1 MTGDRDP
8 AHMPGAASFLGIAGI
23 GWTIAAVIVP
33 LYAILAITFGRNDP
47 ILLLARPEWDPTS
60 WRTTQFTAVL
70 KDLFGGGLGQVWV
83 RTTIYVVVAT
93 TLCILIGY
101 PVAYFLAR
109 CARPGRRALY
119 VALVLTPLWVPYMMR
134 MLAWVGLLSRDGIV
148 NSLLGRVGIEP
159 IAWLSGKPLVVIMGL
174 VYGYI
179 PFLILPLF
187 VVLDRVPESTLEAGR
202 DLGGSGWD
210 TFRRVTLPQSRPGLL
225 AGIALISLPMFGDFY
240 TTNLLSGSPTTRMV
254 GNEIDFYINESQT
267 SGGRGAAITLLLVLF
282 TALFMIYYLAKSGN
296 SARNQPSQTVERAA
310 GDTQGG
316 RLLRWWT
323 WGFIAWMLIPV
334 AMAVA
339 FSFNAGRSRSLWQGA
354 SLRWYVAEGSVFRN
368 EALISALGQTLR
380 LAFLTTIITVPL
392 GLGLAMGIT
401 RWRGRVRAASSFLVV
416 APLAIPE
423 IVLAVGLFFAVSELY
438 DFLPFGTFA
447 QLLGHV
453 VFFLPVS
460 VLIIEGRL
468 LLVGP
473 SYEETAM
480 DLGASPFGAA
490 VRALL
495 PMMTPA
501 LLAAALFTVVA
512 SMDDFVISQF
522 LSGGEAS
529 ITVPMRLYVAARSL
543 STPATNALAT
553 LLLVANALVIV
564 AALLGLRYFRRRDT
578 VQQGQGP
585 LAVGA
590 V

>member
-1 MTGDRDP
+1 
-8 AHMPGAASFLGIAGI
+8 MPGVASLLGVAGIA
-23 GWTIAAVIVP
+23 WTLIAVAVP
-33 LYAILAITFGRNDP
+33 LYVILAIAFGRNDP
-47 ILLLARPEWDPTS
+47 ILLMARPAWNPTS
-60 WRTTQFTAVL
+60 WRTEQFTIVL
-70 KDLFGGGLGQVWV
+70 GDLLGGGLGRVWL
-83 RTTIYVVVAT
+83 RTSTYVVLAT
-93 TLCILIGY
+93 SICIVIGY

-109 CARPGRRALY
+109 CVRPGRRGLY
-119 VALVLTPLWVPYMMR
+119 LVLVLTPLWIPYMMR

-148 NSLLGRVGIEP
+148 NELLGSVGIGP
-159 IAWLSGKPLVVIMGL
+159 ITWLAGKPTVVIMGL

-187 VVLDRVPESTLEAGR
+187 VVLDRVPGSTLEAGR
-202 DLGGSGWD
+202 DLGASGWA

-225 AGIALISLPMFGDFY
+225 AGVALISLPMFGDFF
-240 TTNLLSGSPTTRMV
+240 TTNLLSGSPTTRMI

-282 TALFMIYYLAKSGN
+282 TALFMIYYLIRSGN
-296 SARNQPSQTVERAA
+296 SARNQPAQSLERPGSDVG
-310 GDTQGG
+310 GD

-323 WGFIAWMLIPV
+323 WGYIIWMLIPV
-334 AMAVA
+334 VMAVL

-354 SLRWYVAEGSVFRN
+354 SLRWYVSEGSVFRN
-368 EALISALGQTLR
+368 EALMSALGQTLR
-380 LAFLTTIITVPL
+380 LAALTTIITVPL

-401 RWRGRVRAASSFLVV
+401 RWRGRARGASSVLVL

-438 DFLPFGTFA
+438 DFLPFGTLA

-453 VFFLPVS
+453 VFLLPVA

-495 PMMTPA
+495 PMLFPA
-501 LLAAALFTVVA
+501 LLAASLFTVVA

-522 LSGGEAS
+522 LSGGETS

-553 LLLVANALVIV
+553 LLLLANAIVIV
-564 AALLGLRYFRRRDT
+564 VALLGLRYFRRRDT
-578 VQQGQGP
+578 VQQGAGP
-585 LAVGA
+585 LAIGA